1 MFGDHTNMEVGVARK
16 LSISIFFAR
25 VVMYFLN
32 QFLRQ
37 TKGKQLRKEGKRK
50 RERRKRFQLVTKRA
64 TSSCSDYSVKLPRL
78 VQNLLLVSDKCDAH
92 VGKLLSGEPC
102 DLQKRHDKH
111 RQHWWPS
118 LDTHLL
124 RGQQSRFLKVL
135 RIPTHLDVG

>member
-1 MFGDHTNMEVGVARK
+1 MEVGVARK

-37 TKGKQLRKEGKRK
+37 TRGKQERKEGKRK

-64 TSSCSDYSVKLPRL
+64 TSRCCSDYSVKLPCL

-92 VGKLLSGEPC
+92 VGKLLSSEPC
-102 DLQKRHDKH
+102 DLQKRRDKH
-111 RQHWWPS
+111 RQHRWPR

-124 RGQQSRFLKVL
+124 RGHQSRFLKVL